1 MGNTRQKSNSRQNN
15 GTQIR
20 LRLKINDW
28 EKRINNIEKW
38 FKNNKLNKLEY
49 FHKFGISF
57 SIIN

>member
-28 EKRINNIEKW
+28 EKRINNIEK
-38 FKNNKLNKLEY
+38 
-49 FHKFGISF
+49 
-57 SIIN
+57 